1 MWFGEPP
8 ETEETKRYPDRYVEL
23 PIVAVHLQEILDRDG
38 RRPDADN
45 VDSVSIWI
53 STPQNVDTADH
64 LRALAGHLVETAEFL
79 DAHRLTGY
87 WRHFAGMPYEE
98 FWTLAVSS

>member
-1 MWFGEPP
+1 
-8 ETEETKRYPDRYVEL
+8 
-23 PIVAVHLQEILDRDG
+23 
-38 RRPDADN
+38 
-45 VDSVSIWI
+45 
-53 STPQNVDTADH
+53 VDTADH